1 MLLVD
6 LGPLMICEGRLPVP
20 SGEYEMVY
28 ELPLAATLVE
38 TTALAEVVMTFAEEV
53 ADDDAPAGL

>member
-1 MLLVD
+1 
-6 LGPLMICEGRLPVP
+6 
-20 SGEYEMVY
+20 VY

-38 TTALAEVVMTFAEEV
+38 TTALAEVVMTFVGEV